1 MLSGSDNTMRIRL
14 TQRQINLGIFLLYS
28 VAAWLL
34 SLIFLLNDSAPVVKA
49 TVVGTALTISA
60 LSAAYWRGWTYS
72 RYILVVAMALVV
84 GMALPQEFI
93 AARFTPAI
101 LIPPVL
107 ALVLTEP
114 LWVLGVSVGMFVIVG
129 LRTGGQSIYLDPAY
143 LVMSIFVLGGMLLS
157 RMATDNAQRLEE
169 ANQTAENARR
179 RAEDQ
184 AQELARQAQ
193 ELASRAEQ
201 QQQLLDLVTTLET
214 PTINLAEGVLLA
226 PVVGSLDTR
235 RAQALT
241 NRLLDAVNTT
251 RAQLV
256 VLDIAGVTLMDTG
269 VAQAL
274 MRTVQAVRLLG
285 CDVTLT
291 GIAPTV
297 ALTLTQLGIQLTG
310 VSTAA
315 SPQEALLKRAM
326 LRQRAVSR

>member
-1 MLSGSDNTMRIRL
+1 MRMRL
-14 TQRQINLGIFLLYS
+14 TQRQINLGIFLFYS

-34 SLIFLLNDSAPVVKA
+34 FAIFLLNDNDPVVKA
-49 TVVGTALTISA
+49 IIGGTTLLATGLTV
-60 LSAAYWRGWTYS
+60 AYWSGWTYS
-72 RYILVVAMALVV
+72 RYILVVMMTLIT
-84 GMALPQEFI
+84 GMGLPREFI
-93 AARFTPAI
+93 TDTFTPAI

-107 ALVLTEP
+107 ALILTEP
-114 LWVLGVSVGMFVIVG
+114 LWVLGASVAMFVIVG
-129 LRTGGQSIYLDPAY
+129 LRGGGQSVYFDPAY
-143 LVMSIFVLGGMLLS
+143 LVMSIVVLGGMLLS
-157 RMATDNAQRLEE
+157 RLATDNAQRLES
-169 ANQTAENARR
+169 ANQLAEEARR

-193 ELASRAEQ
+193 ELAERAEQ

-226 PVVGSLDTR
+226 PVVGSLDSR

-241 NRLLDAVNTT
+241 NRLLDAVNAT

-256 VLDIAGVTLMDTG
+256 VLDIAGVTLMDTE

-274 MRTVQAVRLLG
+274 LRTVQAVRLLG

-315 SPQEALLKRAM
+315 SPQEALMKRAM
-326 LRQRAVSR
+326 LRQRAVGR